1 MVNNGIPLWFRC
13 FKNIH
18 NPDAYSFD
26 LIKQGISFCFNLFK
40 DKNYHVIFLADRWFS
55 HSSILSYIESIG
67 AFYCIRSKSSLTYSY
82 LDSNGFL
89 RTKNLSDIKPRKHS
103 AKVLKDVFY
112 TKNNFKTTIVV
123 SRSCV
128 TGEAWYLVTNDNP
141 SHAVRNYSYRF
152 GSIECIFKSQKSN
165 RL

>member
-13 FKNIH
+13 FKNKH

-26 LIKQGISFCFNLFK
+26 LIKQGISFCFNLFNNK
-40 DKNYHVIFLADRWFS
+40 QYHIIFLADRWFP
-55 HSSILSYIESIG
+55 HTPILSYIQSIG
-67 AFYCIRSKSSLTYSY
+67 AFYCIRSKSFFTYSY
-82 LDSNGFL
+82 YNSNGLLLTKHL
-89 RTKNLSDIKPRKHS
+89 RDINPRKHS
-103 AKVLKDVFY
+103 AKVLSDVFY
-112 TKNNFKTTIVV
+112 TRNNFKTTIVV

-128 TGEAWYLVTNDNP
+128 TGDVWYLVTNDNP

-152 GSIECIFKSQKSN
+152 GSVECIFKSQKTN